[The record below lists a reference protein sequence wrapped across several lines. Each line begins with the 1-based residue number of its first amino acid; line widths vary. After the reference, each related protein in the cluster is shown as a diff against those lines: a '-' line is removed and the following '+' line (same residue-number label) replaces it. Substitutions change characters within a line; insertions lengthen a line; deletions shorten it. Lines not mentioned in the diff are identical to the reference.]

1 MKLDSII
8 SGISCA
14 ALIAVVFL
22 PFGYAKAQPS
32 PAGETCTVLVEK
44 VLHRPGD
51 AGFDELAAR
60 VENLTA
66 FGPKS
71 LGARDGKPMPAS
83 GLEYIHFEFVSE
95 TCSAERDEGVV
106 LRKAGDPDCSY
117 IGCQAVFPGNNM
129 PIGSVMTIKSCGSGV
144 ETIRSFKR
152 VGTSPDSTGTDGIWQ
167 LTNYSTRAVSHCPS
181 YQEP

>member
-1 MKLDSII
+1 MKLSSIV

-14 ALIAVVFL
+14 ALIAVLFQPV
-22 PFGYAKAQPS
+22 GDAKAQPS
-32 PAGETCTVLVEK
+32 SAGETCAVLVEK

-71 LGARDGKPMPAS
+71 SGTRDAKPAPTS

-95 TCSAERDEGVV
+95 TCSAENEEGVV

-129 PIGSVMTIKSCGSGV
+129 PIGAVMTIKSCGGGV

-167 LTNYSTRAVSHCPS
+167 LTKYSTRVVSQCPH